1 MAGSDTGTTAAR
13 AFRLTS
19 QAAPFYRGA
28 IVPDEIAVTGFAPP
42 APVAHTAP
50 PMVSRVTLTTSSA
63 PLLHYLACELLER
76 NDMLRQWSRRT
87 DIRHRMLEW
96 SPDVAS
102 AYEQWIYPVIASLP
116 KAIPPEGADP
126 EAFAE
131 QTQQLTTALRT
142 GTGYRNLVGHLCRI
156 PWYGFG
162 VLELAGTNGIGN
174 PALGE
179 ALVPQAVRIPH
190 EAVKFDADGN
200 ARILTDDH
208 LVGGEPITGE
218 ANRWRFIQATW
229 GSPEGINPYGNGIA
243 ERVYWLWHFLTFGRK
258 HWLTALE
265 KFGMPTLL
273 AFITAGDW
281 EQQRERWLEIMQ
293 DYVSQAGIAVPKDTV
308 DELRLLNEGQRGFPA
323 HEKLDEVMRQ
333 GIAKAILGQTLT
345 TEQGDVGSL
354 ALGKV
359 HADMLTD
366 RQWMLVGWVQD
377 VLSETLIRYLSE
389 YLFGGYLGHRLEIA
403 LDDPTDA
410 DLALKRIQAAK
421 DAGLRVMRAEIH
433 AATGFTEP
441 PPDAAED
448 AVIDFGAQKLAE
460 QEAQFARA
468 EASGFGGP
476 PGRPKPSGPAEEFA
490 EPGSSRLRTEKRRAG
505 EVDALGAAGAF
516 AAAEQ
521 VMRGLAE
528 RVASRARK
536 RSE

>member
-1 MAGSDTGTTAAR
+1 
-13 AFRLTS
+13 
-19 QAAPFYRGA
+19 
-28 IVPDEIAVTGFAPP
+28 
-42 APVAHTAP
+42 
-50 PMVSRVTLTTSSA
+50 MVSRVTLTSSGQ
-63 PLLHYLACELLER
+63 PLLYYLAGEILER

-102 AYEQWIYPVIASLP
+102 AYEQWVYPVIASKP
-116 KAIPPEGADP
+116 KAISPEGADP
-126 EAFAE
+126 EAMAE
-131 QTQQLTTALRT
+131 QTQMLTTALRT
-142 GTGYRNLVGHLCRI
+142 GTGYRAIVAHLTRV

-174 PALGE
+174 PAMGE

-190 EAVKFDADGN
+190 EAIKFDRDMN
-200 ARILTDDH
+200 ARIITDEH
-208 LVGGEPITGE
+208 LSEGEPINTE
-218 ANRWRFIQATW
+218 EHRWRFIQATW
-229 GSPEGINPYGNGIA
+229 GSPEGINPYGCGLA

-273 AFITAGDW
+273 AMITAGDW
-281 EQQRERWLEIMQ
+281 ETQRERWLEIMK

-308 DELRLLNEGQRGFPA
+308 DSIELLERSGGSSGGFPA

-377 VLSETLIRYLSE
+377 VLSETLVRYLSE
-389 YLFGGYLGHRLEIA
+389 YLFGSYLGHRLEIE
-403 LDDPTDA
+403 LDDPEDA
-410 DLALKRIQAAK
+410 ALAMQRIEAAK
-421 DAGLRVMRAEIH
+421 SAGLRVLKAEVH

-441 PPDAAED
+441 PPDAPEE
-448 AVIDFGAQKLAE
+448 AVIDFAAQKEAE

-468 EASGFGGP
+468 EASGFGAKPGGKPDGP
-476 PGRPKPSGPAEEFA
+476 PEKFSETGIIGARA
-490 EPGSSRLRTEKRRAG
+490 EKRRLH
-505 EVDALGAAGAF
+505 EVDALGAAGAI
-516 AAAEQ
+516 AAASE
-521 VMRGLAE
+521 VMRGLAD
-528 RVASRARK
+528 RVADRARK
-536 RSE
+536 RDRR